1 MNMARHT
8 GKSILKTLRYMDLAE
23 ELGMLCTKSD
33 GTVEIY

>member
-8 GKSILKTLRYMDLAE
+8 GKSFLETLRDMDLAE

-33 GTVEIY
+33 GTVEIF